1 VVTRTSAGDQIL
13 AEIAEGPSVVI
24 ATPGAEPVVSG
35 GYGAALLL
43 DGWSLLSRAD
53 LRAAEETVRRW
64 CNAAALVACDG
75 QVVIGADAGLAAV
88 QALVRWDPA
97 GHAERELADRTELG
111 FPPVARLASLTGS
124 PADIAE
130 LLALAHLPAT
140 AEELGAVPVTPS
152 KASRAQAGG
161 DGQGEQ
167 IRTLLRVPRPAGVA
181 LAEALHA
188 AAAIR
193 SARKSGGPVRID
205 LDPLELF

>member
-1 VVTRTSAGDQIL
+1 
-13 AEIAEGPSVVI
+13 
-24 ATPGAEPVVSG
+24 
-35 GYGAALLL
+35 
-43 DGWSLLSRAD
+43 
-53 LRAAEETVRRW
+53 
-64 CNAAALVACDG
+64 
-75 QVVIGADAGLAAV
+75 
-88 QALVRWDPA
+88 
-97 GHAERELADRTELG
+97 
-111 FPPVARLASLTGS
+111 
-124 PADIAE
+124 